1 VIVPVLLY
9 GALATHRRGKILQ
22 EALAARPSNEL
33 PDGRAAVLVLAEAF
47 QDAEEVE
54 QALLIEWTRAPGH
67 LLLLL
72 PPFAA
77 AACERPVSWRA
88 ERIESAPRGGEG
100 LGKVLAPEVGYRLTG
115 KLQTPPVPGATW
127 SDLSVAVGSYR
138 LHPAAGLFAVTCLP
152 LWSLAVLDAPGDLES
167 WFKSLVSLAG
177 ECQAAEAPMAG
188 ALSADQYGF
197 LVFLLSQPFADETQA
212 IAGLR
217 SSTIFRLSP
226 ERGRSLLKELRD
238 RGLVD
243 GALPTTEAYELV
255 MQSPYAAYVSALCEV
270 SNR

>member
-1 VIVPVLLY
+1 VTVPVLLH

-22 EALAARPSNEL
+22 EALAATPSTEL
-33 PDGRAAVLVLAEAF
+33 PDGRATVLAFAEAF
-47 QDAEEVE
+47 QGAEEGE
-54 QALLIEWTRAPGH
+54 QARLIEWTRAPGH

-88 ERIESAPRGGEG
+88 ERMGSAPRGDEG
-100 LGKVLAPEVGYRLTG
+100 LAKVLAPEVGYRLTG
-115 KLQTPPVPGATW
+115 MLQAPAVPGATW

-138 LHPAAGLFAVTCLP
+138 VHPAAGLFAVTCLP

-167 WFKSLVSLAG
+167 WFTSLVSLVG
-177 ECQAAEAPMAG
+177 ESQPAKVPVVT
-188 ALSADQYGF
+188 ALSPDHYGF
-197 LVFLLSQPFADETQA
+197 LVFLLSQTFADKEQA
-212 IAGLR
+212 IADLR
-217 SSTIFRLSP
+217 SSSVFRFSP
-226 ERGRSLLKELRD
+226 ERGRSLLGELHD

-243 GALPTTEAYELV
+243 GAKPTTEAYELV
-255 MQSPYAAYVSALCEV
+255 MQSPYAAYVSALREV

>member
-1 VIVPVLLY
+1 MVPVLLH

-22 EALAARPSNEL
+22 EALAATPSTEL
-33 PDGRAAVLVLAEAF
+33 PDGRAAVLAFAEAF
-47 QDAEEVE
+47 QGAEEGE
-54 QALLIEWTRAPGH
+54 QARLIEWTRAPGH

-77 AACERPVSWRA
+77 GACERPVSWRA
-88 ERIESAPRGGEG
+88 DRLESAPRGGEG
-100 LGKVLAPEVGYRLTG
+100 LAKVLAPEVGYRLTG
-115 KLQTPPVPGATW
+115 KLQTPAMPGSTW
-127 SDLSVAVGSYR
+127 NDLGVAVGSYR

-152 LWSLAVLDAPGDLES
+152 LWSLAVLDVPGDLES
-167 WFKSLVSLAG
+167 WFATLVSLAG
-177 ECQAAEAPMAG
+177 ESEPAKAPVATT
-188 ALSADQYGF
+188 LLPDHFGF
-197 LVFLLSQPFADETQA
+197 LVFLLSQTFADEEQA

-217 SSTIFRLSP
+217 SSTVFCFTP

-243 GALPTTEAYELV
+243 GAIPTAEAYELV
-255 MQSPYAAYVSALCEV
+255 MQSPYADYVSALREV